1 MKTINMIGEHA
12 RAVHDKKVVVTG
24 GAGFI
29 GSHLVDALVDDNKVK
44 IIDNLATGRMA
55 NIAHLDETRVAVLRR
70 GVEEGDLR
78 EEFEGY
84 DYVFHQAALPSVPRS
99 IRDPLATNE
108 ANVTGT
114 LKVLHA
120 AAASGVQKV
129 VFASSSS
136 VYGDT
141 PTLPKREDMPVRP
154 LSPYAVT
161 KAAGE
166 QYCTVFEELYGLHT
180 VALRYFNV
188 FGPRQ
193 DPQSQYAAVIPKFIA
208 AILNDVSPVVYGDG
222 LQSRDFTFVKQV
234 VEANIRACESNK
246 TGVFNIACGRSVT
259 INQLIASINDIVGKD
274 VEPRY
279 VAPRPGDVKHSLA
292 DISRARELGY
302 QPAGDFIRELAET
315 IRWFEDGATRK
326 N

>member
-1 MKTINMIGEHA
+1 
-12 RAVHDKKVVVTG
+12 
-24 GAGFI
+24 
-29 GSHLVDALVDDNKVK
+29 
-44 IIDNLATGRMA
+44 
-55 NIAHLDETRVAVLRR
+55 
-70 GVEEGDLR
+70 
-78 EEFEGY
+78 
-84 DYVFHQAALPSVPRS
+84 
-99 IRDPLATNE
+99 
-108 ANVTGT
+108 
-114 LKVLHA
+114 
-120 AAASGVQKV
+120 
-129 VFASSSS
+129 
-136 VYGDT
+136 
-141 PTLPKREDMPVRP
+141 
-154 LSPYAVT
+154 
-161 KAAGE
+161 
-166 QYCTVFEELYGLHT
+166 VFEELYGLHT

-259 INQLIASINDIVGKD
+259 INQVIASINDIVGKD